1 MLGIHRKQSSGS
13 YGRLTGKR
21 YEAKI
26 LLWSAVSILIIG
38 LVAGAFWWLRRPQVI
53 IFSDDAKVTLLAVEY
68 GKHHA
73 QPAVKAPATTAGRP
87 AARGR
92 GSFTT
97 PNDALVL
104 WVRQE
109 YDAKE
114 SYHNFQYYAY
124 DKAGTACV
132 QTYGRNYG
140 GGRHGNEIVAV
151 QLDAFPRRQGKFLVR
166 VQEQGNGGQE
176 MSDQKFVIRNPA
188 RGSFTQFAAEPLPST
203 KEDDD
208 VSVTLTKLA
217 AGADMPYQRD
227 QDDADDVANK
237 GVQAVFNVERHGKP
251 VTNWQ
256 PVSVETT
263 DATGNHVNGAVS
275 QNNWQDG
282 NDTVI
287 YQYGLW
293 PDEPAWKIKFE
304 FSQQSDFADNE
315 LWTVQ
320 NIPLQP
326 GRQRDFYNVPRNSNT
341 NTVIAETELN
351 GIHLKIFPAK
361 QFTDMPPNSQP
372 QGGLIIQTD
381 PAPPAG
387 MRMTLISLTD
397 DQTNDISYW
406 DNGTYRNNNVTTYRY
421 ALRDVGGATNLNL
434 TIALHKSRFV
444 EFTAKPEKAAA
455 AAAQ

>member
-1 MLGIHRKQSSGS
+1 MK
-13 YGRLTGKR
+13 T
-21 YEAKI
+21 KI
-26 LLWSAVSILIIG
+26 LLWSVVSILIIG
-38 LVAGAFWWLRRPQVI
+38 LAAGAYWWLRRPQVI
-53 IFSDDAKVTLLAVEY
+53 TFSDDAKLTLLAIQY

-73 QPAVKAPATTAGRP
+73 PPTVKAPATTAGRP

-92 GSFTT
+92 GSFNT
-97 PNDALVL
+97 PNDSLVL

-109 YDAKE
+109 YDAKD
-114 SYHNFQYYAY
+114 SYHNFQYYTY

-140 GGRHGNEIVAV
+140 GGRNGNEIVAV
-151 QLDAFPRRQGKFLVR
+151 QLDAFPRRQGKFVVR

-176 MSDQKFVIRNPA
+176 MSDQKFVIHNPA
-188 RGSFTQFAAEPLPST
+188 RGSFEKWTAEPLPAM
-203 KEDDD
+203 KDDD
-208 VSVTLTKLA
+208 DLSVTLSKLVF
-217 AGADMPYQRD
+217 GADTPYNRD
-227 QDDADDVANK
+227 QDDADDAANK
-237 GVQAVFNVERHGKP
+237 GVQAVFQVQRHGKAAD
-251 VTNWQ
+251 NWQ
-256 PVSVETT
+256 PVSVETS
-263 DATGNHVNGAVS
+263 DATGNHVNGS
-275 QNNWQDG
+275 CNTQWNGDDG
-282 NDTVI
+282 TTT
-287 YQYGLW
+287 YQWGLW

-304 FSQQSDFADNE
+304 FSQQSGFAADE

-326 GRQRDFYNVPRNSNT
+326 GRQRDFYNIPRNNT
-341 NTVIAETELN
+341 NAIVAETELN

-381 PAPPAG
+381 PAPTEG
-387 MRMTLISLTD
+387 MRMTLVSLTD

-406 DNGTYRNNNVTTYRY
+406 DNGSYRNNNVTTYRY
-421 ALRDVGGATNLNL
+421 ALRDVSGATNLNL

-455 AAAQ
+455 SAAAQ